1 MWIPRVFTALV
12 LYVVIIAVL
21 VVSQPA
27 LLFDAKGRP
36 KTFGLGMKRG
46 SSILA
51 PSFLF
56 PLLAMI
62 LYMFVIWLRLMLG

>member
-12 LYVVIIAVL
+12 LYIIVIVAL
-21 VVSQPA
+21 VFSQPA
-27 LLFDAKGRP
+27 LLFDEKGRP
-36 KTFGLGMKRG
+36 KQFGLGLKQG

-56 PLLAMI
+56 PFIGLLI
-62 LYMFVIWLRLMLG
+62 YMFVIWLRLMIG

>member
-12 LYVVIIAVL
+12 LYVLVIAAL

-27 LLFDAKGRP
+27 LLFDEKGRP
-36 KTFGLGMKRG
+36 KHFGLGLKRG

-56 PLLAMI
+56 PSIGMI
-62 LYMFVIWLRLMLG
+62 LYIFVIWIRLMIG